1 MDIPLLADKSMTIS
15 RAYGVLKVRK
25 PLTSLLA
32 EHIGLRR

>member
-25 PLTSLLA
+25 LLA
-32 EHIGLRR
+32 SLMAGHIEL